1 MSDITK
7 IRALIN
13 DLPLTVQEALV
24 LDGVQLSARA
34 VYYPILDT
42 SVIII
47 PTQTPS
53 SVDGQSGLL
62 KWAAAP
68 TPGVYTLE
76 YQSVYLTDAT
86 IQAILDVQSGGEPVD
101 GSVLRFAAANCLDS
115 IASSQALLLK
125 RITLLDLQ
133 TDGPALAK
141 SLRDHAESLRS
152 ASQDEPGFAFIEQIN
167 DLFGYREKIIKDY
180 LREDM

>member
-1 MSDITK
+1 MSDISN

-24 LDGVQLSARA
+24 LDGTQLSGRA
-34 VYYPILDT
+34 TYYPVLE
-42 SVIII
+42 
-47 PTQTPS
+47 S
-53 SVDGQSGLL
+53 SVLVTTATAPATVDEQSGLL

-68 TPGVYTLE
+68 VAGTYTLE
-76 YQSVYLTDAT
+76 YQSVYLTDET
-86 IQAILDVQSGGEPVD
+86 IQAILDVQSEGQPIDSATVR
-101 GSVLRFAAANCLDS
+101 LAAANCLES

-141 SLRDHAESLRS
+141 SLRDHAANLRS
-152 ASQDEPGFAFIEQIN
+152 SSQDEATFDIAEQIN
-167 DLFGYREKIIKDY
+167 DIFGYREKVIKDW
-180 LREDM
+180 LREDV